1 MSNKLSKLSFATDCA
16 AGETFTSFT
25 YSSLAQSVEHMT
37 VNHGV
42 VGSSPTGGA
51 KQNPLSQE
59 GGFLFVLF
67 TKLVKICRQIKEL
80 IFQNIHSV

>member
-16 AGETFTSFT
+16 AGETFTSFI

-51 KQNPLSQE
+51 KTKGRSQD
-59 GGFLFVLF
+59 LPFVLAF
-67 TKLVKICRQIKEL
+67 FVWFYAKAPSPPKADYG
-80 IFQNIHSV
+80 

>member
-42 VGSSPTGGA
+42 A
-51 KQNPLSQE
+51 
-59 GGFLFVLF
+59 
-67 TKLVKICRQIKEL
+67 
-80 IFQNIHSV
+80 